1 MTALSA
7 QGYGFP
13 DVHPIVWSVP
23 CVGRLQCTTPRWMHV
38 QYLHGIATNPIT
50 LRVPPLRRHELS
62 APYSPG
68 RQRCY
73 GIQPSLSLL
82 RMRID
87 VREPGRLA
95 R

>member
-38 QYLHGIATNPIT
+38 QYLHGIATNPHHATRAAFAAPRAIGALLT
-50 LRVPPLRRHELS
+50 GAPAVLWNTALS
-62 APYSPG
+62 IAAP
-68 RQRCY
+68 
-73 GIQPSLSLL
+73 
-82 RMRID
+82 D
-87 VREPGRLA
+87 A
-95 R
+95 N